1 MHDSVVCRGGV
12 VYVSQLSHDYVT
24 AWLGGEMRVEAVV
37 VVVGV
42 EARRGDWV
50 TSRNTTVGCGGG
62 AVRL

>member
-1 MHDSVVCRGGV
+1 M
-12 VYVSQLSHDYVT
+12 SQLLHDDVT

-42 EARRGDWV
+42 EERLGDWV

-62 AVRL
+62 EVRL

>member
-1 MHDSVVCRGGV
+1 
-12 VYVSQLSHDYVT
+12 VSQLSHDYVT
-24 AWLGGEMRVEAVV
+24 AWLEGEMRVEAV

>member
-1 MHDSVVCRGGV
+1 M
-12 VYVSQLSHDYVT
+12 SQLSHDYVT